1 MERFKQTCDYIKERI
16 NTLPVVGIIL
26 GSGLGEFV
34 NNLTDTISLK
44 YNDIPNFISS
54 GIDGHKG
61 NLVFG
66 YVDNVPVVIM
76 QGRNH
81 YYEGHSMSDVT
92 FPIRIMSMLGVKT
105 LITTNAVGGIN
116 QSFKVGD
123 IMLVKDHINLMNG
136 NPLIGKHEP
145 EFGDRFVNMSS
156 VYDNELIGVGLMCA
170 YKNKI
175 RIKEG
180 VLTALSGPT
189 YETPAEYRF
198 LKLIGSDAVG
208 MSTIPEVIVAKQ
220 MNMRIFSMSIVTNMV
235 GDLDAN
241 HTDVQNVAN
250 QSVNGVW
257 TIINEVIKWL

>member
-1 MERFKQTCDYIKERI
+1 MKKYIESRDYINGKITEQP
-16 NTLPVVGIIL
+16 TVGIIL
-26 GSGLGEFV
+26 GSGLGDLV
-34 NNLTDTISLK
+34 KLITNTTTLK
-44 YNDIPNFISS
+44 YNEIPNFIST
-54 GIDGHKG
+54 GIEGHDG
-61 NLVFG
+61 NLIFG
-66 YVDNVPVVIM
+66 NIGNVRVVIM

-81 YYEGHSMSDVT
+81 FYEGHSMSDVT
-92 FPIRIMSMLGVKT
+92 YPIRVMKLLGVKT

-220 MNMRIFSMSIVTNMV
+220 MNMRIFSMSIVTNMI

-250 QSVNGVW
+250 QSVNSVW
-257 TIINEVIKWL
+257 TIINDVIKWL

>member
-1 MERFKQTCDYIKERI
+1 MEKYKQTCDFLKQNISMS
-16 NTLPVVGIIL
+16 PVAGIIL
-26 GSGLGEFV
+26 GSGLGDLT
-34 NNLTDTISLK
+34 NLIQNPITLK
-44 YNDIPNFISS
+44 YEDIPNFI
-54 GIDGHKG
+54 GTGVDGHQG

-66 YVDNVPVVIM
+66 YIDNISVVIM

-92 FPIRIMSMLGVKT
+92 FPIRVMSMLGVKS

-123 IMLVKDHINLMNG
+123 IMLVNDHINLMNN
-136 NPLIGKHEP
+136 NPLIGKHDP
-145 EFGDRFVNMSS
+145 EFGERFVNMSS
-156 VYDNELIGVGLMCA
+156 VYDKDLIGVGILCGHR
-170 YKNKI
+170 NRI

-220 MNMRIFSMSIVTNMV
+220 MGMRIFSMSIVTNMI
-235 GDLDAN
+235 GDLNAN
-241 HTDVQNVAN
+241 HEDVQNVAN
-250 QSVNGVW
+250 QSVNSVW
-257 TIINEVIKWL
+257 KIINDVIKWL